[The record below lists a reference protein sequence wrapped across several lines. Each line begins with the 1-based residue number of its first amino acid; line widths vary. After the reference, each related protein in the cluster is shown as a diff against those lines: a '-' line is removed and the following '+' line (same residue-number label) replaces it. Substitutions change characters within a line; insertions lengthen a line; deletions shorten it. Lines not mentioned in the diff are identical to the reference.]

1 MTPEEREEIERLIDR
16 KFFKKEMQEI
26 DENNERMTAY
36 MIVFLGFIVGLT
48 TGFVIAFSLMRGG

>member
-26 DENNERMTAY
+26 EESSERMTKY
-36 MIVFLGFIVGLT
+36 MLIFITFLAGLT
-48 TGFVIAFSLMRGG
+48 MGFVIAFALMKGG